1 MNSASARALQL
12 LARTPLTLKQLSSSL
27 KISYSR
33 AASIAQGLTREGYLE
48 RSGRTLLLARNA
60 KTELVKALSSR
71 FSLDP
76 LLAESSGRVLLT
88 LLQPKSPDLIQRAS
102 GLSQSAVYGALNTLA
117 QAGVVKRQN
126 SSYVLGD
133 DEDLKS
139 LVSLLK
145 REEAAKAAEPFAT
158 VLKTSRSGQIL
169 KKVAHGTRAQGALTG
184 FSLFARNG
192 VEYISPY
199 DYIVDPH
206 VPLTPE
212 AVLVHSLASSESR
225 TDRTMC
231 AVYLLKN
238 RPRLDADVCKRLAED
253 WGVLS
258 LLLDARRMA
267 NGIAPEKQDLF
278 LPLSEYTEKARLY
291 GVEVAAAPLQEAGL
305 RTLRDLSERLGVATE
320 AYLFGGANMLL
331 RGLKAATK
339 DLDIIVEDD
348 GSFYRIAQAL
358 NSIGFRR
365 LREESLATEDRRLQP
380 SGIYVRNGSPRID
393 LFTGKVCG
401 ALQLTK
407 RWKERA
413 EERGLGNFR
422 LKLLSLEDVFLL
434 KSITDRAGDLDDMAV
449 ILRRVPRLDW
459 RSILDTYWEQE
470 KVTGR
475 HFCYTILDNLE
486 ILQEREGTRI
496 PIHRPLLQHCI
507 DVGIIEAVER
517 GASTIQEI
525 KALVDFPEHRLRN
538 RITVLVKA
546 GKVQKDHGTQ
556 RLKLKPVSPK

>member
-27 KISYSR
+27 KTSYSR
-33 AASIAQGLTREGYLE
+33 AASIVQALTREGYLE

-71 FSLDP
+71 FSLEP

-88 LLQPKSPDLIQRAS
+88 LLQAKTPDMIQRES
-102 GLSQSAVYGALNTLA
+102 GLSQSAVYGALSRL
-117 QAGVVKRQN
+117 
-126 SSYVLGD
+126 
-133 DEDLKS
+133 
-139 LVSLLK
+139 
-145 REEAAKAAEPFAT
+145 AKAAEPFAT

-192 VEYISPY
+192 VEYTSPY
-199 DYIVDPH
+199 DYIVDPPA
-206 VPLTPE
+206 PLTQE
-212 AVLVHSLASSESR
+212 DVLVHSLASSESR

-291 GVEVAAAPLQEAGL
+291 GVEVAAAPVQEAGL
-305 RTLRDLSERLGVATE
+305 RTLRDLSEKLGVATE
-320 AYLFGGANMLL
+320 AYVFGGANMLL

-339 DLDIIVEDD
+339 ELDIIVEDD

-380 SGIYVRNGSPRID
+380 SGIYVGNGSPRID
-393 LFTGKVCG
+393 LFMGKVCG

-413 EERGLGNFR
+413 EERALGNFR

-507 DVGIIEAVER
+507 DVGIIDAVER
-517 GASTIQEI
+517 GASTIREI

-538 RITVLVKA
+538 RITVLVKM
-546 GKVQKDHGTQ
+546 GKV
-556 RLKLKPVSPK
+556 